1 MNLSLSNGAPTL
13 IKKVWA
19 KFDDMDLVCVCDE
32 HHRKCK
38 PEVECKEY
46 VVKFM
51 EIDREEIIEDAK
63 AHIEMETKKLRN
75 DIKKFQSQVSKSI
88 KKFKI

>member
-1 MNLSLSNGAPTL
+1 M

-19 KFDDMDLVCVCDE
+19 KFDGMDLECVCDE

-38 PEVECKEY
+38 DGMCKEY

-51 EIDREEIIEDAK
+51 PIDRAEKDLEDANK
-63 AHIEMETKKLRN
+63 HLENISKDLRR
-75 DIKKFQSQVSKSI
+75 DIKKFQSKVSRSI

>member
-1 MNLSLSNGAPTL
+1 M

-19 KFDDMDLVCVCDE
+19 QFDEMDLKCVCDE

-38 PEVECKEY
+38 DDTCKEY

-51 EIDREEIIEDAK
+51 EIDREQELEDATK
-63 AHIEMETKKLRN
+63 HLSAETRKLQSDMRR
-75 DIKKFQSQVSKSI
+75 FQSKISRSV
-88 KKFKI
+88 KKYKI

>member
-1 MNLSLSNGAPTL
+1 L

-19 KFDDMDLVCVCDE
+19 KFDGMDLSCVCDE

-38 PEVECKEY
+38 DETCKEY

-51 EIDREEIIEDAK
+51 EIERNETIEDAK
-63 AHIEMETKKLRN
+63 AHIEQESKNLRR
-75 DIKKFQSQVSKSI
+75 DIRNFQSKVSRSI
-88 KKFKI
+88 RKYKI

>member
-1 MNLSLSNGAPTL
+1 M

-19 KFDDMDLVCVCDE
+19 KFEGMDLECVCDE

-38 PEVECKEY
+38 DATCKEY

-51 EIDREEIIEDAK
+51 EIDRKQELEEATKHLTIEAR
-63 AHIEMETKKLRN
+63 KLRTEMQ
-75 DIKKFQSQVSKSI
+75 KFQSKISRSI
-88 KKFKI
+88 KKYKI

>member
-1 MNLSLSNGAPTL
+1 L
-13 IKKVWA
+13 IKKLWA
-19 KFDDMDLVCVCDE
+19 KFDNMDLTCVCDE

-38 PEVECKEY
+38 DDTCKEY

-51 EIDREEIIEDAK
+51 EIDREEKIEDFQV
-63 AHIEMETKKLRN
+63 HIDMETKKLRN
-75 DIKKFQSQVSKSI
+75 EIKKFQSQVSKSI

>member
-1 MNLSLSNGAPTL
+1 M

-19 KFDDMDLVCVCDE
+19 KFEDMDLKCICDE

-38 PEVECKEY
+38 PKDGECKEY
-46 VVKFM
+46 VIKFM
-51 EIDREEIIEDAK
+51 EIDREQQEEDAV
-63 AHIEMETKKLRN
+63 AHLELESKNLRK
-75 DIKKFQSQVSKSI
+75 DIKKFQSKVSSSI

>member
-1 MNLSLSNGAPTL
+1 M

-19 KFDDMDLVCVCDE
+19 KFEDMDLVCVCDE

-38 PEVECKEY
+38 PDESCKEY

-51 EIDREEIIEDAK
+51 EIDRQSELEEA
-63 AHIEMETKKLRN
+63 TKHLSNEARKLRSEMQR
-75 DIKKFQSQVSKSI
+75 FQSKISRSI
-88 KKFKI
+88 KKYKI

>member
-1 MNLSLSNGAPTL
+1 M

-19 KFDDMDLVCVCDE
+19 KFDGMDLECVCDE

-38 PEVECKEY
+38 PDKSCKEY

-51 EIDREEIIEDAK
+51 EIDREQQVEEAVAQLENASKSLQRD
-63 AHIEMETKKLRN
+63 M
-75 DIKKFQSQVSKSI
+75 KKFQSKISRSI
-88 KKFKI
+88 KKYKI

>member
-1 MNLSLSNGAPTL
+1 L

-19 KFDDMDLVCVCDE
+19 KFNDMDLTCVCDE

-38 PEVECKEY
+38 DDACKEY
-46 VVKFM
+46 VVRFT
-51 EIDREEIIEDAK
+51 EIKRDQEVDDAV
-63 AHIEMETKKLRN
+63 AHVKKESNNLRR
-75 DIKKFQSQVSKSI
+75 DIKKFQSELSKSI

>member
-1 MNLSLSNGAPTL
+1 M

-19 KFDDMDLVCVCDE
+19 KFDDMDLECVCDE

-38 PEVECKEY
+38 DDTCKEY

-51 EIDREEIIEDAK
+51 EIDRLPELEEA
-63 AHIEMETKKLRN
+63 TKHLSNEARKLRSEMQ
-75 DIKKFQSQVSKSI
+75 KFQSKISRSI
-88 KKFKI
+88 KKYKI

>member
-1 MNLSLSNGAPTL
+1 M

-19 KFDDMDLVCVCDE
+19 KFEDMDLKCVCDE

-38 PEVECKEY
+38 DDTCKEY

-51 EIDREEIIEDAK
+51 EIERDQRLEDAAK
-63 AHIEMETKKLRN
+63 HLETESKLLRN
-75 DIKKFQSQVSKSI
+75 DIKKFQSKVSRSVRKY
-88 KKFKI
+88 KI

>member
-1 MNLSLSNGAPTL
+1 M

-19 KFDDMDLVCVCDE
+19 KFDGMDLECVCDE

-38 PEVECKEY
+38 PDESCKEY

-51 EIDREEIIEDAK
+51 EIDREQRAEEAMAQLENASK
-63 AHIEMETKKLRN
+63 NLRR
-75 DIKKFQSQVSKSI
+75 DIKKFQSKVSKSI